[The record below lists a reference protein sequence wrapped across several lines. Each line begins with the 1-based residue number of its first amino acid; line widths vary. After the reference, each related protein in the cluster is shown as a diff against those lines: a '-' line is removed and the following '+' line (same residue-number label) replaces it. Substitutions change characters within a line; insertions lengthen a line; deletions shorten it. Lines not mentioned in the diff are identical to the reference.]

1 MLVDKDKSEREK
13 IIKTIKLIGD
23 RNSNYSVVS
32 EPNTF
37 QIYKFYDKV
46 EFALKYSKS
55 DDNEISEMAIS
66 LVGKLIDKDLQN
78 DRYNYDIHKLFED
91 FWTENLNSSNIKDN
105 ELGVIVRS
113 YFPNDEDLQKY
124 KKLID
129 YIASSSKNENSRA
142 SAYLI
147 KINYSDNSD
156 ILKIYD
162 YIMKNE
168 TNSLMYKVVSR
179 VGIKDDGY
187 YKLIAYLM
195 DDPRFLMKGGLD
207 LISGIKGDV
216 NKDIKSD
223 LSAKMVNLIYK
234 TTKPDIVDP
243 IFKKLININLSN
255 SELDNESIN
264 KLIKM
269 FDSIQIVNGKIEQ
282 DKLNLT
288 KSAFSA
294 NYLLNL
300 YLMSSESIG
309 KNIYN
314 KISSML
320 LIKDYFDYFIKANMR
335 IYSNDDSLSY
345 YNFTTTDNT
354 YDKVVS
360 DIEFIGFNWS
370 KWDKK
375 ERIDSLK
382 MFKRDVNKQLNYM
395 KFVAANN
402 TTANFGDFIK
412 TGKNPY
418 IDKVYTDELRYFFY
432 GTDPKIYYSML
443 RDKISTT
450 PDR

>member
-55 DDNEISEMAIS
+55 NDKEISEMAIS
-66 LVGKLIDKDLQN
+66 LVGKLIDKDLPN

-91 FWTENLNSSNIKDN
+91 FWIENLNSSNIKDN
-105 ELGVIVRS
+105 ELGIIVRS
-113 YFPNDEDLQKY
+113 YFPNDNDLQKY
-124 KKLID
+124 GKLID
-129 YIASSSKNENSRA
+129 YIAFNSKNENSRA

-162 YIMKNE
+162 YIIKNE

-179 VGIKDDGY
+179 VGIKDNGY
-187 YKLIAYLM
+187 YRLIAYLM
-195 DDPRFLMKGGLD
+195 GDPRFLMNKGLD
-207 LISGIKGDV
+207 LIYGINGYMD
-216 NKDIKSD
+216 KDIKSD
-223 LSAKMVNLIYK
+223 LSYKMIDLIYK
-234 TTKPDIVDP
+234 TDKLDVVDP

-402 TTANFGDFIK
+402 TMANFGDFIK

-418 IDKVYTDELRYFFY
+418 MDKFYTDELRYFFY
-432 GTDPKIYYSML
+432 GTDPKIYYDML
-443 RDKISTT
+443 RNKINTT

>member
-55 DDNEISEMAIS
+55 NDKEISEMAIS
-66 LVGKLIDKDLQN
+66 LVGKLIDKDLPN

-91 FWTENLNSSNIKDN
+91 FWIENLNSSNIKDN
-105 ELGVIVRS
+105 ELGIIVRS
-113 YFPNDEDLQKY
+113 YFPNDNDLQKY
-124 KKLID
+124 GKLID
-129 YIASSSKNENSRA
+129 YIAFNSKNENSRA

-179 VGIKDDGY
+179 IGIKDDGY

-195 DDPRFLMKGGLD
+195 DDPRFLMKRGLD

-269 FDSIQIVNGKIEQ
+269 FGSVQIVDGEIKGDE
-282 DKLNLT
+282 LSLF
-288 KSAFSA
+288 KSAFST

-300 YLMSSESIG
+300 YLMGSDKIG
-309 KNIYN
+309 KSVYN
-314 KISSML
+314 KINGIL
-320 LIKDYFDYFIKANMR
+320 LIKNYFDYFIKANIR
-335 IYSNDDSLSY
+335 IYSNVDNLGY
-345 YNFTTTDNT
+345 YNFTTNGNT
-354 YDKVVS
+354 YDKVIS

-370 KWDKK
+370 KWNKK
-375 ERIDSLK
+375 ERINSLK
-382 MFKRDVNKQLNYM
+382 MFKRDVNKHIDYM
-395 KFVAANN
+395 MFVAENN
-402 TTANFGDFIK
+402 TMINFGDIAK
-412 TGKNPY
+412 IGKNPNLDKFF
-418 IDKVYTDELRYFFY
+418 IDEIRLLFY
-432 GTDPKIYYSML
+432 GTDPKIYYNML
-443 RDKISTT
+443 RDKINTI